1 MRIKYSVLTHDFGSD
16 YPARNLLIFKLTRSL
31 LLFRNLIFILLVS
44 FFTGCEKQIIE
55 TPTPPSPV
63 IALTFD
69 DGPDP
74 VYTGMILNILKEKN
88 VKATF
93 FLIGNKMKRYPKTTK
108 RIFDEGH
115 TVANH
120 TSDHIRMTGKS
131 CKEALKNIMLTEKII
146 DSLCGNTRKLFRPP
160 WGSVTQEQK
169 DSLSQKGFKMI
180 LWNVDSKDFAN
191 QKYSPDMIVDIV
203 SHEAQNND
211 IILFHDSDYKGKKS
225 RMNTVIAL
233 PQIIDILKSKG
244 YVFKKAEELTNNSN
258 VTRTDESLLRE

>member
-1 MRIKYSVLTHDFGSD
+1 MRIKPSALIRVFGSG
-16 YPARNLLIFKLTRSL
+16 YMAGNLPVSKKNRHSLLVLNLISILLIAFL
-31 LLFRNLIFILLVS
+31 
-44 FFTGCEKQIIE
+44 TGCEKQIIE
-55 TPTPPSPV
+55 TPVPPAPV

-93 FLIGNKMKRYPKTTK
+93 FLIGNKMKKYPKITK

-115 TVANH
+115 SVGNH
-120 TSDHIRMTGKS
+120 TSDHLRMRGKS
-131 CKEALKNIMLTEKII
+131 FKEVITNIALTEKII

-160 WGSVTQEQK
+160 WGLITQEQK
-169 DSLSQKGFKMI
+169 DSLSKKGFKVI

-203 SHEAQNND
+203 RHEAQNND
-211 IILFHDSDYKGKKS
+211 IILFHDSDHKGKKS

-233 PQIIDILKSKG
+233 PQIIDILRSRG
-244 YVFKKAEELTNNSN
+244 YVFKMAEDITNNNTVS
-258 VTRTDESLLRE
+258 RTDESLLHE